1 MSPAHMPQAIATT
14 DALFLMVLRGVF
26 LEGTPFHLLMPQFW
40 PLAVIGV
47 ITLAIAGW
55 LFHNRLF

>member
-1 MSPAHMPQAIATT
+1 MPSVVQDLT
-14 DALFLMVLRGVF
+14 LLNPMRYFLLVLRGVF
-26 LEGTPFHLLMPQFW
+26 LEGTPFHVLIPQFW

-55 LFHNRLF
+55 LFRHRLY